1 MKKIA
6 FTLALLCITFTQ
18 AQNWKKE
25 KIKESG
31 IQKTI
36 TRATSTYDEISAGG
50 SFNVKLVSGKEGNI
64 TINGDEN
71 IISHIVTEVEN
82 NKLIVRFE
90 KNKNYSYRSKIVI
103 TIPFEEIS
111 VVSFAGSGEI
121 ETKNTINATNLNI
134 VLTGSGEGNFDVN
147 TENLKTTLSGS
158 GDLEISGKT
167 TELEG
172 KLTGSGNLNC
182 SKLIA
187 QNAETSVT
195 GSGDLNVNCTNS
207 LVAKVAGSGSIKYKK
222 KPQTI
227 DKAIAGSGEII
238 AY

>member
-6 FTLALLCITFTQ
+6 FTLALFCMTFTQ

-36 TRATSTYDEISAGG
+36 TRTTPTYDEISAGG
-50 SFNVKLVSGKEGNI
+50 SFYVELVSGKEGNI

-121 ETKNTINATNLNI
+121 KTKNTINASKLDI
-134 VLTGSGEGNFDVN
+134 LFTGSGEGNFDVN
-147 TENLKTTLSGS
+147 AEQLKTSLSGS
-158 GDLEISGKT
+158 GDVVFSGKT

-172 KLTGSGNLNC
+172 KIAGSGTLDFSKVTATNANVVIAGSGNI
-182 SKLIA
+182 K
-187 QNAETSVT
+187 
-195 GSGDLNVNCTNS
+195 VNCTNT
-207 LVAKVAGSGSIKYKK
+207 LIAKVAGSGSIQYKA
-222 KPQTI
+222 KPQSL
-227 DKAIAGSGEII
+227 DKTVAGSGEII